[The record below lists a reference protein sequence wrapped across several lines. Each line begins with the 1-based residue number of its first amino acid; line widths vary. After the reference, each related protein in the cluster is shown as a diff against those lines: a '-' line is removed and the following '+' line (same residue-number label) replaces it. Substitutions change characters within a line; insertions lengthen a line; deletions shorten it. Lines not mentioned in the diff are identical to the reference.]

1 MGKQAIGSIGYNQL
15 QRVDTILDLMYYPQ
29 KPMVKSKTLE
39 ISNFENLPA
48 GQNASVAIMSYTGYD
63 IEDAVI
69 LNQASLDRGFGRA
82 MQMRRYQTNLNKY
95 ANGLEDPLH
104 QPPRIPAPT
113 DDAYWKA
120 KPYHGIDR
128 DGLARIGEKL
138 DEHDVYVNKYIPEDP
153 KHRVVQVTSYTGSVE
168 RVDRATAK
176 MK

>member
-82 MQMRRYQTNLNKY
+82 M
-95 ANGLEDPLH
+95 
-104 QPPRIPAPT
+104 
-113 DDAYWKA
+113 
-120 KPYHGIDR
+120 
-128 DGLARIGEKL
+128 
-138 DEHDVYVNKYIPEDP
+138 
-153 KHRVVQVTSYTGSVE
+153 
-168 RVDRATAK
+168 
-176 MK
+176 

>member
-69 LNQASLDRGFGRA
+69 LNRASLDRGFGRA
-82 MQMRRYQTNLNKY
+82 M
-95 ANGLEDPLH
+95 
-104 QPPRIPAPT
+104 
-113 DDAYWKA
+113 
-120 KPYHGIDR
+120 
-128 DGLARIGEKL
+128 
-138 DEHDVYVNKYIPEDP
+138 
-153 KHRVVQVTSYTGSVE
+153 
-168 RVDRATAK
+168 
-176 MK
+176 